1 MKHPHTGKFLFE
13 LPPHLKVA
21 ALKDTKITLFMF
33 SVDDG
38 ETTWVTGADIA
49 KLAGDP
55 LVNYAFNDD
64 CDPSVRVDYES
75 GHVLCDERGGWGR
88 TRKMDFASL
97 EDLAAEWNVTFD
109 VGATTEEVAEMGYKL
124 IYAQHMVDH
133 GLNPENYLPRPPK
146 YLPAFNMI
154 SEWYGDRTAGRSGV
168 YLINHIKDGL
178 EIMKEIGA
186 TQDAMSAFCLHPMFQ
201 DDADLLVN
209 IVLAREQD
217 PYVMTLVMEYRS
229 QANRALSNSVTL
241 EYGFDGPVPSQAR
254 SVRYPDWT
262 ALPASAG
269 PLSEV
274 RDMLIAD
281 KVQNFADFEVHHLDT
296 HTRSAELE
304 HYFECWLKTLDIST
318 IRYEE
323 LKNIMHR
330 WQNKV

>member
-13 LPPHLKVA
+13 LPPHLKA
-21 ALKDTKITLFMF
+21 AAIKDTKITLFMF

-38 ETTWVTGADIA
+38 KTMWVTGADIA

-55 LVNYAFNDD
+55 LVNYAFNDE
-64 CDPSVRVDYES
+64 CDPGVRVDYET

-97 EDLAAEWNVTFD
+97 EELAEEWNVTFD
-109 VGATTEEVAEMGYKL
+109 VGATTEEVAEMGYRL

-133 GLNPENYLPRPPK
+133 GLNPENFLPRPPA
-146 YLPAFNMI
+146 YQPALGLIRVF
-154 SEWYGDRTAGRSGV
+154 YGDKTAARSGV
-168 YLINHIKDGL
+168 PLINHVLDGL

-186 TQDAMSAFCLHPMFQ
+186 TEDAMSAFCLHPMFQ
-201 DDADLLVN
+201 NDEDLLEN
-209 IVLAREQD
+209 LELTRTID

-241 EYGFDGPVPSQAR
+241 EYGFDGPVPSQAQ

-262 ALPASAG
+262 GLPPTPG
-269 PLSEV
+269 PLEEV

-281 KVQNFADFEVHHLDT
+281 KVQNFADFEVHHLGK
-296 HTRSAELE
+296 HKRSDELE
-304 HYFECWLKTLDIST
+304 HYFECWLKALGVSP

-330 WQNKV
+330 WQK